1 MRDDTP
7 SVYLLAGPSGPVKAA
22 YVQALIE
29 HGLRQV
35 PVGPAA
41 HTAAALIEHVRSGR
55 DAFLDHDFTEA
66 ADRDQCK
73 ALVEE
78 HGGQWCLI
86 SFAID
91 HGPLAAILRSTVDGR
106 VREPDMQGNA

>member
-22 YVQALIE
+22 YAQALIE
-29 HGLRQV
+29 QGLRSV
-35 PVGPAA
+35 PLGSATQ
-41 HTAAALIEHVRSGR
+41 TAATLIEHLRSGR
-55 DAFLDHDFTEA
+55 DAFLDHDFAEA

-86 SFAID
+86 NFTID
-91 HGPLAAILRSTVDGR
+91 HGPLARILRSTVDGPMGDR
-106 VREPDMQGNA
+106 R